1 MIKFLKKNKVVIII
15 FVFSISPIIL
25 NLFFFL
31 TDYIAEKEVKWG
43 EILYSSL
50 SNEKWLEFWG
60 TFMPALAA
68 FSFLYF
74 TKKQIDSI
82 REQLDFEKTKY
93 EEEINSNKETLEIE
107 KEKYKKEKNILIFE
121 KNVELELTEL
131 KLSKMIVH
139 NLLVELDIADIDSC
153 IETPEKY
160 SRKIKKINSKLT
172 AVDFLTNIRI
182 QDVIKIDKKID
193 ECREESYEKLKKLH
207 ELYTIILKESYNNKY
222 NKEDEMDK
230 EKFFIV
236 LNEIRKLQ
244 EKDLFK
250 ITDFIDEITI
260 AKVYNEFY
268 NITLNTLLKYFYLKN
283 DKMKYERIV
292 IYNKEEI

>member
-1 MIKFLKKNKVVIII
+1 M
-15 FVFSISPIIL
+15 
-25 NLFFFL
+25 

-43 EILYSSL
+43 EICYSSL

-93 EEEINSNKETLEIE
+93 EEEINSNKEALKIE

-121 KNVELELTEL
+121 KNVELELNEL
-131 KLSKMIVH
+131 KLSRMIVH
-139 NLLVELDIADIDSC
+139 NLLIELDIADIDSC

-182 QDVIKIDKKID
+182 QDIIKIDKQID

-244 EKDLFK
+244 GKDLFK

-260 AKVYNEFY
+260 AKLYNEFY
-268 NITLNTLLKYFYLKN
+268 NITLNALLKYFYLKN

>member
-31 TDYIAEKEVKWG
+31 TDYIAEKEVKCG
-43 EILYSSL
+43 EMLYSSL

-93 EEEINSNKETLEIE
+93 EEEINSNKETLKIE

-131 KLSKMIVH
+131 KLSRMIVH
-139 NLLVELDIADIDSC
+139 NLLIELDIADIDSC

-182 QDVIKIDKKID
+182 Q
-193 ECREESYEKLKKLH
+193 

>member
-43 EILYSSL
+43 EICYSSL

-93 EEEINSNKETLEIE
+93 EEEINSNKEALKIE

-121 KNVELELTEL
+121 KNVELELNEL
-131 KLSKMIVH
+131 KLSRMIVH
-139 NLLVELDIADIDSC
+139 NLLIELDIADIDSC

-182 QDVIKIDKKID
+182 QDIIKIDKQID

-244 EKDLFK
+244 GKDLFK

-260 AKVYNEFY
+260 AKLYNEFY
-268 NITLNTLLKYFYLKN
+268 NITLNALLKYFYLKN

>member
-43 EILYSSL
+43 EICYSSL

-93 EEEINSNKETLEIE
+93 EEEINSNKEALKIE

-121 KNVELELTEL
+121 KNVELELNEL
-131 KLSKMIVH
+131 KLSRMIVH
-139 NLLVELDIADIDSC
+139 NLLNELDIADIDSC

-182 QDVIKIDKKID
+182 QDVIKIDKQID

-244 EKDLFK
+244 GKDLFK

-260 AKVYNEFY
+260 AKLYNEFY
-268 NITLNTLLKYFYLKN
+268 NITLNALLKYFYLKN

>member
-43 EILYSSL
+43 EICYSSL

-93 EEEINSNKETLEIE
+93 EEEINSNKEALKIE

-121 KNVELELTEL
+121 KNVELELNEL
-131 KLSKMIVH
+131 KLSRMIVH
-139 NLLVELDIADIDSC
+139 NLLIELDIADIDSC

-182 QDVIKIDKKID
+182 QDVIKIDKQID

-244 EKDLFK
+244 GKDLFK

-260 AKVYNEFY
+260 AKLYNEFY
-268 NITLNTLLKYFYLKN
+268 NITLNALLKYFYLKN

-292 IYNKEEI
+292 TYNKEEI

>member
-43 EILYSSL
+43 EICYSSL

-93 EEEINSNKETLEIE
+93 EEEINSNKEALKIE

-121 KNVELELTEL
+121 KNVELELNEL
-131 KLSKMIVH
+131 KLSRMIVH
-139 NLLVELDIADIDSC
+139 NLLIELDIADIDSC

-182 QDVIKIDKKID
+182 QDVIKIDKQID

-244 EKDLFK
+244 GKDLFK

-260 AKVYNEFY
+260 AKLYNEFY
-268 NITLNTLLKYFYLKN
+268 NITLNALLKYFYLKN